1 EKVPFESPFGTINF
15 LQDYYHILGQKFTAL
30 SVGDCMDS
38 SVPLAAYKWLVCY
51 LLQES
56 DQKLNKEKQAGQSDF
71 EARNN
76 CQVYYCRSLAIA
88 FIEQTVLQRYHD
100 YTHDPSV
107 PSTLQPVLK
116 NLSALYGLWSL
127 SKHLAV
133 LYQGGYVSGEQAGRF
148 IQDAILELCYRLKDD
163 AVALVDVFAPPD
175 FILNSPIGK
184 ADGEV
189 IK

>member
-1 EKVPFESPFGTINF
+1 K
-15 LQDYYHILGQKFTAL
+15 
-30 SVGDCMDS
+30 
-38 SVPLAAYKWLVCY
+38 
-51 LLQES
+51 
-56 DQKLNKEKQAGQSDF
+56 
-71 EARNN
+71 
-76 CQVYYCRSLAIA
+76 VYYCRSLAIA

-100 YTHDPSV
+100 YTHDPNI

-133 LYQGGYVSGEQAGRF
+133 LYQGGYASGEQAGRF
-148 IQDAILELCYRLKDD
+148 IQNAILELCYRLKDD

-184 ADGEV
+184 ASGEV
-189 IK
+189 RK

>member
-1 EKVPFESPFGTINF
+1 DKVPFESPLGTVNF
-15 LQDYYHILGQKFTAL
+15 LQDYHHIIGWKFKAN
-30 SVGDCMDS
+30 SVDDCMDS

-51 LLQES
+51 LLRES
-56 DQKLNKEKQAGQSDF
+56 DLKLRKEKQSGQSDF
-71 EARNN
+71 EAKNN

-100 YTHDPSV
+100 YTHDPNI

-127 SKHLAV
+127 SKHLAE
-133 LYQGGYVSGEQAGRF
+133 LYQGGYVSGEAGRF
-148 IQDAILELCYRLKDD
+148 IQNAILGLCRRLKDD

-184 ADGEV
+184 ASGEV
-189 IK
+189 RF

>member
-1 EKVPFESPFGTINF
+1 DKAPFESPFGTINF
-15 LQDYYHILGQKFTAL
+15 LQDYHHILGSKFTPL
-30 SVGDCMDS
+30 SDEDSVDS

-51 LLQES
+51 LLRES
-56 DQKLNKEKQAGQSDF
+56 DLKLSKEKQSGRSDF
-71 EARNN
+71 EAKNN
-76 CQVYYCRSLAIA
+76 SQVYYCRSLAIA

-100 YTHDPSV
+100 FTHDPKI

-116 NLSALYGLWSL
+116 NLSALYGFWSL

-133 LYQGGYVSGEQAGRF
+133 LYQGGYASGEQAGRF
-148 IQDAILELCYRLKDD
+148 IQDAILELCSRLKDD

-184 ADGEV
+184 ASGEV
-189 IK
+189 RK

>member
-1 EKVPFESPFGTINF
+1 DKVPFESPFGTINV
-15 LQDYYHILGQKFTAL
+15 LQDYHDILGWKFTPI
-30 SVGDCMDS
+30 SVEDCMDS

-51 LLQES
+51 LLRES
-56 DQKLNKEKQAGQSDF
+56 DLKLSKEKQSGRSDF
-71 EARNN
+71 EAKNN

-100 YTHDPSV
+100 YTHDPNI

-133 LYQGGYVSGEQAGRF
+133 LYQGGYASGEQAGRF
-148 IQDAILELCYRLKDD
+148 IQNAILELCYRLKDD

-184 ADGEV
+184 ANGEV
-189 IK
+189 RK

>member
-1 EKVPFESPFGTINF
+1 DKVPFESPLGTINF
-15 LQDYYHILGQKFTAL
+15 LQDYHHILGRKFTAI
-30 SVGDCMDS
+30 SVEDCMDS

-51 LLQES
+51 LLRES
-56 DQKLNKEKQAGQSDF
+56 DLKLKKEKQSGQSDF
-71 EARNN
+71 EAKNN

-100 YTHDPSV
+100 YTHDPNI
-107 PSTLQPVLK
+107 PSALQTVLK

-148 IQDAILELCYRLKDD
+148 IQNAILELCYRLKDD

-184 ADGEV
+184 ANGEV
-189 IK
+189 RK

>member
-1 EKVPFESPFGTINF
+1 DKAPFESPFGTINF
-15 LQDYYHILGQKFTAL
+15 LRDYDHILGWKFTAI
-30 SVGDCMDS
+30 SVEDCMDS

-51 LLQES
+51 LLRES
-56 DQKLNKEKQAGQSDF
+56 DLKLSKEKQSGKSDF
-71 EARNN
+71 EAKNN

-100 YTHDPSV
+100 YTHDPNI

-133 LYQGGYVSGEQAGRF
+133 LYQGGYASGEQAARF
-148 IQDAILELCYRLKDD
+148 IQNAILELCYRLKDD

-184 ADGEV
+184 ASGEV
-189 IK
+189 RK

>member
-1 EKVPFESPFGTINF
+1 DKTPFESPLGTINV
-15 LQDYYHILGQKFTAL
+15 LQDYHHILGWKFTAI
-30 SVGDCMDS
+30 SVEDCMDS

-51 LLQES
+51 LLRES
-56 DQKLNKEKQAGQSDF
+56 DLKLSKEKQAGLSDF
-71 EARNN
+71 EAKNN

-100 YTHDPSV
+100 YTHDPNI
-107 PSTLQPVLK
+107 PPALQPVLK

-133 LYQGGYVSGEQAGRF
+133 LYQGGYASGEQPGRY
-148 IQDAILELCYRLKDD
+148 IQNAILELCYRLKDD

-184 ADGEV
+184 ASGEV
-189 IK
+189 RK